1 MHMLDMQIPYCVL
14 CLRIAKYVVS
24 KHEIGDH
31 FYCVNCSF
39 RKERCDSLR
48 QIDYLF
54 KKVEGELSEENE
66 LNVEDEQ
73 SKEEFKE
80 LDKSLFHV

>member
-1 MHMLDMQIPYCVL
+1 MHMLDMQIPY
-14 CLRIAKYVVS
+14 
-24 KHEIGDH
+24 
-31 FYCVNCSF
+31 
-39 RKERCDSLR
+39 DSLR